1 MMADM
6 IYNDLDY
13 MSLRYPDDISL
24 TAKLDAVPGF
34 KKFML
39 DTICVLNEK
48 YVGIQFAGNGLRV
61 TEESLPEIYQ
71 ILRETCAFFG
81 ITNYP
86 EFSLKWHYD
95 ISATTEGANQPRIT
109 ALSGAVDLLDD
120 NELKF
125 IIGHELG
132 HQLCGHKP
140 YHIFLESLYTP
151 VINSIPGGEAWVAL
165 VRTTLVNWYRVSDY
179 TADRFGLLAC
189 RDIEVALRTM
199 IKRAGIPKRYYDS
212 ININAFI
219 KQAEEFDIMVAG
231 NASKFINYVSLN
243 SACMP
248 WMVARAA
255 KLMEWY
261 KSTEY
266 QDIVNKYRI

>member
-1 MMADM
+1 MAE
-6 IYNDLDY
+6 IRYQDLDY
-13 MSLRYPDDISL
+13 QSLRYPEDVSL
-24 TAKLDAVPGF
+24 TAKLDSVPGF

-39 DTICVLNEK
+39 ETICMLNEK
-48 YVGIQFAGNGLRV
+48 FVGIQFAGNGLLV
-61 TEESLPEIYQ
+61 TEDSLPELYGK
-71 ILRETCAFFG
+71 LKETCATLG
-81 ITNYP
+81 VSDVP

-95 ISATTEGANQPRIT
+95 ISATTEGAAQPRIT
-109 ALSGAVDLLDD
+109 ALSGAIDLLDD

-125 IIGHELG
+125 ILGHELG

-151 VINSIPGGEAWVAL
+151 IINSIPGGEMWIAL

-189 RDIEVALRTM
+189 QDIEVALRTM
-199 IKRAGIPKRYYDS
+199 IKRAGIPKKYYDS
-212 ININAFI
+212 INIKSFI
-219 KQAEEFDIMVAG
+219 KQAEEFDVMVAG

-255 KLMEWY
+255 KLMQWY
-261 KSTEY
+261 KSAEY
-266 QDIVNKYRI
+266 KKLINQ